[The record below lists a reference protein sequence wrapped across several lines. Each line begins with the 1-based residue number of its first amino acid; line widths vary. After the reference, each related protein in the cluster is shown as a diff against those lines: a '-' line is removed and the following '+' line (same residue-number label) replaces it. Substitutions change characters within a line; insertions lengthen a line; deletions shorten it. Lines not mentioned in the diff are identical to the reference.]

1 MKNFFKLFLITMIA
15 VLQLFSCKVVET
27 DYVDKIVEKEVEV
40 EKRDETP
47 PTKIESASISAT
59 SGDGAILLS
68 WTNPGDEDFYGTEYT
83 FSLVAIDTNTNKAT
97 LSTKKATP
105 VDSQDKTPPATVTEL
120 SAQEGNGK
128 IILSWENP
136 ADTDFYGVW
145 ISEKSNS
152 GTLASPVFIKS
163 PTNMFVTSDL
173 QNGVEYEFSVM
184 ALDESL
190 NEGVASKINATPT
203 STDAGETLK
212 IELSS
217 SIPHENGYTGNKS
230 NTKVTVTANI
240 TTASAVKRVVWKK
253 NGTAIAKIL
262 LADADATSALENS
275 DDNTKWTFNIVAT
288 DENANATYTVAAID
302 ETGREEAEQITI
314 DQFDFTPPAAVQ
326 MLTVT
331 YSSSSNKV
339 TLNWSEPSNSDFA
352 GVRISYTYNTN
363 ANRYDESESLEK
375 TIDSFNKGTIDTD
388 IPVKTESEADA
399 KIYSFYVKSV
409 DLLGNESAAVKRAV
423 AVVPDVIAGYEFHEI
438 PDILD
443 PGTDGT
449 AGTTATYVYFG
460 DWPQTIKASD
470 VTIEESQ
477 YITMGGNTYYLGSD
491 NNYYIKCTEN
501 AYDANYTYSD
511 GTNAAYKSANS
522 IKYFKVESIKW
533 RLLSK
538 DSSGKVFLFA
548 ENILTAN
555 VAYYDYA
562 IVNRTVDNSI
572 VYPNNYKHSKI
583 RAFLNGLSYQVKSS
597 DSIAQTENTNFYG
610 KGFLQTAFTATA
622 QNLIDTTT
630 VDNSV
635 TSTIPKDNPTLWDES
650 NSFACEDTNDKI
662 FLLSIKE
669 ATTSAYG
676 FSDWNN
682 SVLSNSHIR
691 VTTDYAK
698 ANHAFQI
705 TDSGYGGIYWL
716 RSPRRY
722 SNQHAGAVD
731 YRGSISSQPVSGTY
745 EYSGS
750 IVPALWVSTEN

>member
-1 MKNFFKLFLITMIA
+1 
-15 VLQLFSCKVVET
+15 
-27 DYVDKIVEKEVEV
+27 
-40 EKRDETP
+40 
-47 PTKIESASISAT
+47 
-59 SGDGAILLS
+59 
-68 WTNPGDEDFYGTEYT
+68 
-83 FSLVAIDTNTNKAT
+83 
-97 LSTKKATP
+97 
-105 VDSQDKTPPATVTEL
+105 
-120 SAQEGNGK
+120 
-128 IILSWENP
+128 
-136 ADTDFYGVW
+136 
-145 ISEKSNS
+145 
-152 GTLASPVFIKS
+152 
-163 PTNMFVTSDL
+163 
-173 QNGVEYEFSVM
+173 
-184 ALDESL
+184 
-190 NEGVASKINATPT
+190 
-203 STDAGETLK
+203 
-212 IELSS
+212 
-217 SIPHENGYTGNKS
+217 
-230 NTKVTVTANI
+230 
-240 TTASAVKRVVWKK
+240 
-253 NGTAIAKIL
+253 
-262 LADADATSALENS
+262 
-275 DDNTKWTFNIVAT
+275 
-288 DENANATYTVAAID
+288 
-302 ETGREEAEQITI
+302 
-314 DQFDFTPPAAVQ
+314 
-326 MLTVT
+326 
-331 YSSSSNKV
+331 
-339 TLNWSEPSNSDFA
+339 
-352 GVRISYTYNTN
+352 
-363 ANRYDESESLEK
+363 
-375 TIDSFNKGTIDTD
+375 
-388 IPVKTESEADA
+388 
-399 KIYSFYVKSV
+399 
-409 DLLGNESAAVKRAV
+409 
-423 AVVPDVIAGYEFHEI
+423 
-438 PDILD
+438 
-443 PGTDGT
+443 
-449 AGTTATYVYFG
+449 
-460 DWPQTIKASD
+460 
-470 VTIEESQ
+470 
-477 YITMGGNTYYLGSD
+477 MGGNTYYLGSD

-522 IKYFKVESIKW
+522 IKYFKVEPIKW